1 MAVSV
6 AWPESGLITINAET
20 VMRNLPQA
28 LRATI
33 LIVSSLF
40 AYPALSAETLVLGV
54 QDYGL
59 SPRMISLQFRDMA
72 AYLTKKLGQ
81 TVIVEPVQSYERYMD
96 RAKQKRYAFMYGPP
110 SMAMEANALAGYEPV
125 AKVPGLLS
133 AAFMSSADGDIAF
146 PEDMKGKRIG
156 MPDDNSLMTM
166 LAFAKLREMKI
177 DPRKYFSSVF
187 VFNDAEDVISAIK
200 LNMIDVG
207 VANSS
212 LFNAW
217 SAQGNNLN
225 LVLQSSGA
233 PHLTFA
239 VRGDLP
245 GDLKARVTEALLTAH
260 KDAGMANT
268 YLKRTGFPNFEPA
281 SMKDYEG
288 VKKLIAEKSK

>member
-1 MAVSV
+1 
-6 AWPESGLITINAET
+6 
-20 VMRNLPQA
+20 MRNLPQA
-28 LRATI
+28 LRAII
-33 LIVSSLF
+33 LAVSSLL
-40 AYPALSAETLVLGV
+40 AYPAAADTLVLGV
-54 QDYGL
+54 QDYSL
-59 SPRMISLQFRDMA
+59 SPRLISLQFRDMA

-110 SMAMEANALAGYEPV
+110 SMVMEANALAGYEPV

-156 MPDDNSLMTM
+156 MPDDKSLMTM
-166 LAFAKLREMKI
+166 LAFAKLREMNVN
-177 DPRKYFSSVF
+177 PRKYFSSVF
-187 VFNDAEDVISAIK
+187 IFNDAQDVISALK
-200 LNMIDVG
+200 LGMIDVG

-212 LFNAW
+212 LYNAW

-239 VRGDLP
+239 VRGNLP
-245 GDLKARVTEALLTAH
+245 ADLKSKVTDALLNAH
-260 KDAGMANT
+260 KDKDMVNT
-268 YLKRTGFPNFEPA
+268 YFKRTGFPSFEPA
-281 SMKDYEG
+281 SVKDYDG
-288 VKKLIAEKSK
+288 VKKLLADSSK

>member
-1 MAVSV
+1 
-6 AWPESGLITINAET
+6 
-20 VMRNLPQA
+20 MRYLPYA
-28 LRATI
+28 LLRAVI
-33 LIVSSLF
+33 LLLLSLF
-40 AYPALSAETLVLGV
+40 THPLMAADALVLGV
-54 QDYGL
+54 QDYSS

-72 AYLTKKLGQ
+72 AYLSKKLGQ
-81 TVIVEPVQSYERYMD
+81 QVIVEPVQSYERYMD
-96 RAKQKRYAFMYGPP
+96 RARQKRYAFMYGPP

-125 AKVPGLLS
+125 AKIPGLLS

-187 VFNDAEDVISAIK
+187 VFNDAEDVISALK
-200 LNMIDVG
+200 LGMIDVG

-212 LFNAW
+212 LYNAW

-239 VRGDLP
+239 VRSDLP
-245 GDLKARVTEALLTAH
+245 ADLKARVTDALLSAH
-260 KDAGMANT
+260 KDADMLNT

-281 SMKDYEG
+281 SMKDFEG
-288 VKKLIAEKSK
+288 VKKLLADSKK

>member
-1 MAVSV
+1 MA
-6 AWPESGLITINAET
+6 ADA
-20 VMRNLPQA
+20 
-28 LRATI
+28 
-33 LIVSSLF
+33 
-40 AYPALSAETLVLGV
+40 LVLGV
-54 QDYGL
+54 QDYSL
-59 SPRMISLQFRDMA
+59 SPRLISLQFRDMA
-72 AYLTKKLGQ
+72 NYLTKKLGQ
-81 TVIVEPVQSYERYMD
+81 PVIVEPVQSYARYMD

-177 DPRKYFSSVF
+177 DPRKYFSSVM
-187 VFNDAEDVISAIK
+187 VFNDAEDVISALK
-200 LNMIDVG
+200 LKMIDVG

-245 GDLKARVTEALLTAH
+245 ADTKAKVTEALLSAH
-260 KDAGMANT
+260 KDATMAKT
-268 YLKRTGFPNFEPA
+268 YFKRTGFPNFEA
-281 SMKDYEG
+281 TSLKDFDG
-288 VKKLIAEKSK
+288 VKKLLAEKGK

>member
-1 MAVSV
+1 
-6 AWPESGLITINAET
+6 
-20 VMRNLPQA
+20 MRKVPCA
-28 LRATI
+28 LRAMI
-33 LIVSSLF
+33 LLVSSLF
-40 AYPALSAETLVLGV
+40 AAPLMAADALVLGV
-54 QDYGL
+54 QDYSS

-72 AYLTKKLGQ
+72 AYLTKQLGQ
-81 TVIVEPVQSYERYMD
+81 KVIVEPVQSYERYMD
-96 RAKQKRYAFMYGPP
+96 RARQKRYAFMFGPP

-125 AKVPGLLS
+125 AKIPGLLS

-156 MPDDNSLMTM
+156 MPDENSLMTM

-187 VFNDAEDVISAIK
+187 VFNDADDVISALK

-212 LFNAW
+212 LYNAW
-217 SAQGNNLN
+217 SAQGHNLN
-225 LVLQSSGA
+225 LVLQSSGS

-245 GDLKARVTEALLTAH
+245 ADLKARVSQALLNAH
-260 KDAGMANT
+260 KDPDMTKG
-268 YLKRTGFPNFEPA
+268 YFRRTGFPNFEPA
-281 SMKDYEG
+281 GMSDYDG
-288 VKKLIAEKSK
+288 VKKLLADKKK